1 MSERNLR
8 LAILLIAGL
17 LVFAPR
23 AEAQRAS
30 RLPTAPDDVR
40 SALADG
46 ESASQ
51 SGNWAEAIERFQQVL
66 DHREDYFSP
75 DGGSLKSRV
84 EELLRQLPPEGLAA
98 YERRFG
104 ATARGLL
111 EEAVKGGS
119 ADGQRDVVRQY
130 FYTEAGR
137 DAALA
142 IAERQ
147 ADGGDMLAAARLYD
161 RIAGHPALPRT
172 QRGAVLLRAAV
183 AWWIAGTGEVAQVRL
198 AERQSGATPSTQP
211 AVPADPVAALEWL
224 SAAVPTPDATPD
236 AAEYHVS
243 VFRGNPQRNAGTA
256 PAAPVGP
263 FDWQYPT
270 IDLYDTW
277 YAERIPELESR
288 INSLQRRLS
297 DRDGPERLMLPAGVP
312 LVANG
317 IVVVHGPGSVKA
329 VSLRTGELLWST
341 THVDQTFKH
350 LVDDRWEADEEWHK
364 GNLDLFLAQRT
375 WRDLTSASLSTD
387 GTYVYAVFDG
397 GMVSSISQAALN
409 VPDLATHPLAP
420 HPYNQLVAIELQHG
434 RMKWT
439 AGGPSGPYQDELAGV
454 YFLGAPL
461 PIDGKLYCL
470 VEDRGQVRLV
480 VLDAA
485 RAAADHLRPGR
496 AMIWSQALYNPDVNL
511 SNAWL
516 GTERRMAGLS
526 PSADG
531 DILICPTG
539 ETTVVAV
546 DIARRTLL
554 WTEQYREP
562 TAGSPQQALAVR
574 MMLARQQQRGR
585 MEDQLAEELLRPDH
599 WADSAAVI
607 AGQRVLLTPPDASD
621 LICLNLLDGSEVW
634 RRPRGE
640 RRFLAGVYNDQV
652 LIVGSRHV
660 EALQLATGEP
670 AWESSI
676 PISGPGGRGFRHG
689 QYYVLPLVTG
699 EVITIDLQQQRMI
712 ASSRVDFEGGPGNL
726 VAADGRILCQTS
738 ASVSAFPQLDQ
749 LRLSSD
755 AALAA
760 NPDDPEALAT
770 RGELSLHLGDE
781 ASALADLRRSLATAD
796 LPRTRELLVAALL
809 EGLRSDFPAYR
820 GAADEVESLV
830 TSEEE
835 RRRFHRLYAEGLQEA
850 GEVQAAFRQYLEF
863 AESMAGSTELERVE
877 SGRSVR
883 IDRWSRGRLE
893 ALWQSADDLQRQQL
907 QRELHAVIDE
917 AVRSDDVIRLAG
929 LLSVAPDRAS
939 VDRLRYEW
947 ARRVDVPADFPLL
960 ETRLLQLRRS
970 GTPEYAAYG
979 TARLADIWLDQHQT
993 FPMLYQLLEELSGPL
1008 AAVDCLRGNTGAE
1021 LVAQWTADSQRA
1033 PLMTA
1038 PQLWPAGHVELNE
1051 EPRIAGAG
1059 LSFIVPHLGT
1069 PSEALRGWRFFTDA
1083 QGTNLIA
1090 YDQQGRRMWHLPS
1103 GTLGNRRGRSSE
1115 YIRYVMTHG
1124 RLLLI
1129 AVEDQFTIVDALSGG
1144 QTAVVLANEQLSPN
1158 ADQSPFSINIQRA
1171 NVIQRLRNRV
1181 WMDPQDGTKPLGNM
1195 GPLNAD
1201 GFVFQV
1207 GETLK
1212 CIDPLTGRPLWTHEV
1227 AGLDP
1232 GGEILAD
1239 EDFIVIWPGNSSRPL
1254 RVFRTADGE
1263 DLGARPVP
1271 QSAVKPQPD
1280 GHWGR
1285 RIVLHEVSAAGSM
1298 RLGVHDPSLDQ
1309 VVWKREFAGAV
1320 HWSVVDG
1327 VDFAVLLDDGTLH
1340 IVSGASGEDLA
1351 IVSLPADPPPE
1362 SVTVVGDPQRYF
1374 VMTYVPPQDGGRVV
1388 DGPTRAMPHV
1398 HGLVAAVDRQT
1409 AEIIWSQPVT
1419 HQQYLS
1425 DTPGGWPVLAFA
1437 AQVFDPNPGDNAAAR
1452 RYWGLK
1458 FLNKDDGGI
1467 VYESE
1472 VNGRQDKYG
1481 WESHPDRHEL
1491 AVAAGSARVALK
1503 FTAAPPAQAEPPS
1516 EP

>member
-1 MSERNLR
+1 MSERNHR
-8 LAILLIAGL
+8 LAILLITAVIAATQPAAGQG
-17 LVFAPR
+17 V
-23 AEAQRAS
+23 S

-46 ESASQ
+46 EAASQ
-51 SGNWAEAIERFQQVL
+51 SGAWAEAVERFQQVL
-66 DHREDYFSP
+66 DHREDYFGP
-75 DGGSLKSRV
+75 DGSSLKARV
-84 EELLRQLPPEGLAA
+84 EQLLSELPAEGLAA

-104 ATARGLL
+104 ATARGLFD
-111 EEAVKGGS
+111 EAVKAGS
-119 ADGQRDVVRQY
+119 ADGQREVLRQY

-161 RIAGHPALPRT
+161 RIAAHPALPQS

-183 AWWIAGTGEVAQVRL
+183 AWWITGTGDVAQVRL
-198 AERQSGATPSTQP
+198 AERQTSSNPPAQP

-224 SAAVPTPDATPD
+224 STIAPEPAATPDAT
-236 AAEYHVS
+236 EYHVS
-243 VFRGNPQRNAGTA
+243 VFRGNPQRNGGTA

-288 INSLQRRLS
+288 IDALQRRLS
-297 DRDGPERLMLPAGVP
+297 DPDGPEHLLLPAGVP

-350 LVDDRWEADEEWHK
+350 LVDDRWEAEEEWHK

-439 AGGPSGPYQDELAGV
+439 AGGPSGPYEDELAGV

-485 RAAADHLRPGR
+485 RAAADHLHPGR
-496 AMIWSQALYNPDVNL
+496 AVIWSQALYNPDVNL

-516 GTERRMAGLS
+516 GTERRMAGLT
-526 PSADG
+526 PSAHG

-546 DIARRTLL
+546 DLARRTLL

-562 TAGSPQQALAVR
+562 TAGSPHQALAVR

-599 WADSAAVI
+599 WADSAAII
-607 AGQRVLLTPPDASD
+607 AGQRVLLTPPDAAD
-621 LICLNLLDGSEVW
+621 LICLNLLDGSEIW

-640 RRFLAGVYNDQV
+640 RQFLAGVYNDEV
-652 LIVGSRHV
+652 LVVGSRHV

-689 QYYVLPLVTG
+689 HYYVLPLVTG

-712 ASSRVDFEGGPGNL
+712 ACSRVDFEGGPGNL

-738 ASVSAFPQLDQ
+738 ASISAFPQLDE
-749 LRLSSD
+749 LRQSSET
-755 AALAA
+755 ALVA
-760 NPDDPEALAT
+760 NPNDPAALAT
-770 RGELSLHLGDE
+770 RGELNLHLGDE
-781 ASALADLRRSLATAD
+781 AAALADLRHSLSVSD

-820 GAADEVESLV
+820 AAADEVEALV

-863 AESMAGSTELERVE
+863 AESMSGSMELERIE

-893 ALWQSADDLQRQQL
+893 ALWQSADDVQRQQL
-907 QRELHAVIDE
+907 QQELDAVIDE
-917 AVRSDDVIRLAG
+917 AVRSDDLSRLAG
-929 LLSVAPDRAS
+929 LLSVAPDPAS
-939 VDRLRYEW
+939 ANRLRFEW
-947 ARRVDVPADFPLL
+947 ARRVDAPADFPLL
-960 ETRLLQLRRS
+960 ETRLLELRRS

-1008 AAVDCLRGNTGAE
+1008 AAVECLDGTTGAE
-1021 LVAQWTADSQRA
+1021 LVAQWTADPDRVEFV
-1033 PLMTA
+1033 TA
-1038 PQLWPAGHVELNE
+1038 PQHWPAGHVEVND

-1059 LSFIVPHLGT
+1059 LSFAVPHLGRQ
-1069 PSEALRGWRFFTDA
+1069 SEALHGWRFFTDA

-1090 YDQQGRRMWHLPS
+1090 YDEQGRRMWHLPS
-1103 GTLGNRRGRSSE
+1103 GTLGNRRGRSSD

-1158 ADQSPFSINIQRA
+1158 TDQSPFSINIQRA
-1171 NVIQRLRNRV
+1171 NVIQRLRNRI
-1181 WMDPQDGTKPLGNM
+1181 WMDPQDGTKAIGNM
-1195 GPLNAD
+1195 GPLNSDA
-1201 GFVFQV
+1201 FVFQV

-1212 CIDPLTGRPLWTHEV
+1212 GIDPLTGRPLWTHEV

-1232 GGEILAD
+1232 GGEIIAD
-1239 EDFIVIWPGNSSRPL
+1239 EDFVVIWPGNNSRPL
-1254 RVFRTADGE
+1254 RIFRTADGE
-1263 DLGARPVP
+1263 DLGARPIP

-1285 RIVLHEVSAAGSM
+1285 CIVLHEISATGSTQ
-1298 RLGVHDPSLDQ
+1298 LGLYDPALDQ
-1309 VVWKREFAGAV
+1309 VVWSREFAGAV

-1327 VDFAVLLDDGTLH
+1327 ADFAVLIDDGTLH
-1340 IVSGASGEDLA
+1340 IVAGASGEDLA
-1351 IVSLPADPPPE
+1351 TLSLPADPLPE
-1362 SVTVVGDPQRYF
+1362 SVTIISDAHRYY
-1374 VMTYVPPQDGGRVV
+1374 VMTYSPPQDGGRVV
-1388 DGPTRAMPHV
+1388 DGQTRAMPHV
-1398 HGLVAAVDRQT
+1398 HGVVAAVDRQS
-1409 AEIIWSQPVT
+1409 AEIIWSRPVA
-1419 HQQYLS
+1419 HQQFLS
-1425 DTPGGWPVLAFA
+1425 DTPGAWPVLAFA
-1437 AQVFDPNPGDNAAAR
+1437 AQVFDPSPGENAASR
-1452 RYWGLK
+1452 RYWGLML
-1458 FLNKDDGGI
+1458 LNKDDGSI
-1467 VYESE
+1467 VYETE

-1491 AVAAGSARVALK
+1491 ALIAGSARVGLK
-1503 FTAAPPAQAEPPS
+1503 FMDAPPVEAEPLKV
-1516 EP
+1516 E